1 MRAEHLPTDSRP
13 LVTHHPIRA
22 EVGRA
27 CGAKKVR
34 LMSRLRA
41 RREVR
46 AWDDAPIME
55 DILDNPEFITTAT
68 EKQHAE
74 ADDPGMLEP
83 ELQQVVKGLSGC

>member
-1 MRAEHLPTDSRP
+1 MRES
-13 LVTHHPIRA
+13 
-22 EVGRA
+22 
-27 CGAKKVR
+27 AKKVR
-34 LMSRLRA
+34 SMSRLRA
-41 RREVR
+41 RREVW